1 MALGFPASYCAGR
14 YGKSDLT
21 VEKKR
26 RALSEGAERRELLTD
41 YSALVGGSG
50 MGWGENPSD
59 FDGFCWVKWGMII
72 VVCCNHRKL
81 VANWN
86 TQLNWINWCW
96 REIEAKLGTQFSPQS
111 DEITSGHWHQQMQ
124 PAMMTTKAWGV
135 EKCHQKWRYN
145 GGLQDLKGIY
155 RDMIGIY
162 WVIVLKTPVAWYG
175 ILLSN
180 TLVIFKVI
188 VKIPII
194 IT

>member
-1 MALGFPASYCAGR
+1 MALGFPASYCAGG

-86 TQLNWINWCW
+86 TQLN
-96 REIEAKLGTQFSPQS
+96 
-111 DEITSGHWHQQMQ
+111 
-124 PAMMTTKAWGV
+124 
-135 EKCHQKWRYN
+135 
-145 GGLQDLKGIY
+145 
-155 RDMIGIY
+155 
-162 WVIVLKTPVAWYG
+162 
-175 ILLSN
+175 
-180 TLVIFKVI
+180 
-188 VKIPII
+188 
-194 IT
+194 